1 MQSMTTRSSGGSFSA
16 AKPDAQ
22 RATVRDATFAV
33 LRRLGIT
40 TIFGNPGSTEV
51 PLLTDFPDSFRYV
64 LALHEGSVVGIATG
78 YAMGRGEPALVNLHT
93 AAGLGNAVNAI
104 ANARDCRVPLVIVVG
119 QQDRRQLAFE
129 PFLAGRGLERMA
141 EDYLVW
147 ANFPARAQ
155 DLPGAIARAYH
166 EARGGRGPA
175 LVVAPMGDWD
185 EPADGLAAGA
195 PEVVVRPRAIGAEE
209 LAPLVE
215 LIASSSAPAIVVGAG
230 TASPE
235 AWEALI
241 ELVERVQCP
250 VWQEPF
256 FSRPGFPHD
265 HRLFAG
271 HLPWQ
276 RRAMREALAGHDLVL
291 AVGTSALRTY
301 LFDEQIALLEPGT
314 VVAVLTEDP
323 AEAHRSPCR
332 LAVVAPVAQACS
344 ALSRSLLA
352 RATRSVP
359 PRAPTAVP
367 DASGPADALRV
378 GQVFAELAW
387 QLPDDVVLVEES
399 PSSRPELLAHL
410 PARTPLGFVA
420 NGGGGLGFGLTGAI
434 GLRFALP
441 DRPVVAVLG
450 DGSAMYTIQAL
461 WTAAHYDLGVLL
473 IVMANGRYAVM
484 DELARAR
491 GGAGCWPA
499 FEAVDVACVAEG
511 LGCASLTIRTHDEL
525 ARALNEIVPTLRGR
539 RQPVLLQVEVE

>member
-1 MQSMTTRSSGGSFSA
+1 MTTRPDVLSFSA
-16 AKPDAQ
+16 GKPYA
-22 RATVRDATFAV
+22 RHTTVRDATFAV

-40 TIFGNPGSTEV
+40 TIFGNPGSTEI
-51 PLLTDFPDSFRYV
+51 PLLTDLPESFRYI

-93 AAGLGNAVNAI
+93 AAGLGNAINAI

-129 PFLAGRGLERMA
+129 PFLTGRGLERMA

-166 EARGGRGPA
+166 EARSGQGPA

-185 EPADGLAAGA
+185 EHADGLAAGA
-195 PEVVVRPRAIGAEE
+195 PEVVVRPRAIGAKEM
-209 LAPLVE
+209 APLLE

-230 TASPE
+230 TADPE
-235 AWEALI
+235 TWEALI
-241 ELVERVQCP
+241 ELVERVECP
-250 VWQEPF
+250 VWQEPL
-256 FSRPGFPHD
+256 FSRAGFPHD

-271 HLPWQ
+271 HLPWK
-276 RRAMREALAGHDLVL
+276 RRSMREALAGHDLVL

-301 LFDEQIALLEPGT
+301 LFDEQAALLEPGT
-314 VVAVLTEDP
+314 VVAVLTDDP
-323 AEAHRSPCR
+323 AEAHRSPCQ
-332 LAVVAPVAQACS
+332 LAVVAPIAQACG
-344 ALSRSLLA
+344 ALSRSLLT
-352 RATRSVP
+352 RAARSVP
-359 PRAPTAVP
+359 PRVPTVMS
-367 DASGPADALRV
+367 DASSPVDALRV
-378 GQVFAELAW
+378 GQVFAELASR
-387 QLPDDVVLVEES
+387 LPDDVVLVEES

-461 WTAAHYDLGVLL
+461 WTAAHYDIGVLL

-484 DELARAR
+484 DELARTR
-491 GGAGCWPA
+491 GGVGCWPA

-511 LGCASLTIRTHDEL
+511 LGCVSLSVRTHDEL
-525 ARALNEIVPTLRGR
+525 VRVLNEVAPTLRGR
-539 RQPVLLQVEVE
+539 QQPLLLQVEVE